1 MSKHFTILVLELE
14 FFINDCMLFVA
25 EQLNILLAILVEG
38 YMQVKSQSDEKK
50 REGRELSITYEVLD
64 ILSHEAKRLCKI
76 FWPLSGFL
84 SDEETLSLL
93 TTQLNELDGSFGN
106 YQRAVH
112 DYELITFTS
121 NAMAIKLEDGMQINR
136 NTLHNLLF
144 GDKTRTENSEMFPR
158 FSFGRIHSSSEA
170 SSEDMYLS
178 SYVTNML
185 LRFGKIQEHQ
195 DLNSE
200 TIELLQLDTIRRFT
214 QDRLASLQS
223 PSPLEITTESNV
235 EMVKEI
241 VANDHSADIRVRKY
255 KIKVVIQKA
264 RNLPRM
270 DVFRGADA
278 FCALFLEGVESV
290 YQTDIKRG
298 KSEEQW
304 NWEREGPFPF
314 EVEETAFSKPISQHK
329 LVVVVYDKDQVN
341 IFWFCTFYIDWKYIS
356 DWSWCSAKC
365 RFRKMM

>member
-1 MSKHFTILVLELE
+1 MSRQFTILVLELE
-14 FFINDCMLFVA
+14 FVINDYMLFVT

-50 REGRELSITYEVLD
+50 REGRELSITYEILD
-64 ILSHEAKRLCKI
+64 ILSHEVKRLCKI
-76 FWPLSGFL
+76 FWPLSGFM
-84 SDEETLSLL
+84 SDEEALSLL

-121 NAMAIKLEDGMQINR
+121 NAMAIKLEDGMHINR
-136 NTLHNLLF
+136 STLHNLLF
-144 GDKTRTENSEMFPR
+144 GDKTKSVKMFPHY
-158 FSFGRIHSSSEA
+158 SLGRIHSRSEA

-195 DLNSE
+195 DMNSE

-223 PSPLEITTESNV
+223 PLEITTESNG
-235 EMVKEI
+235 EMVKDI
-241 VANDHSADIRVRKY
+241 VANDHSADVQVRKY

-270 DVFRGADA
+270 DLFRGADA
-278 FCALFLEGVESV
+278 FCALFLEGGKSV
-290 YQTDIKRG
+290 HQTDIKRG
-298 KSEEQW
+298 KTEEQW

-341 IFWFCTFYIDWKYIS
+341 IFWFCTFYIDWKNIS
-356 DWSWCSAKC
+356 DRSLCLAEC